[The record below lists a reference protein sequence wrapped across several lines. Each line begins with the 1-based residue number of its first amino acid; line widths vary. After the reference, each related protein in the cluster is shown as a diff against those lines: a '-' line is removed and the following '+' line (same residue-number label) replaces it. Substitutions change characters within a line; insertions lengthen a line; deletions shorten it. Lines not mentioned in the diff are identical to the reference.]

1 MIKLK
6 NMINEGEIE
15 RKILDSLT
23 SIIKT
28 ICDVLNI
35 NLIGAKSN
43 KDEWGLY
50 VWDFFL
56 SNPLPEE
63 AIDYLKKTLQKHNP
77 TVSQATVKEG
87 TVKLRILV
95 G

>member
-6 NMINEGEIE
+6 NMINEGKTE

-23 SIIKT
+23 SIVKS
-28 ICDVLNI
+28 ICDSLDI

-43 KDEWGLY
+43 KDEWGIY

-63 AIDYLKKTLQKHNP
+63 AIDFLKNKLRKNNP